1 MRLRERASERAR
13 GPFSRLWIN
22 SSLCFGGKKAVE
34 APLGAVPAATGDR
47 VRPVSTGTPV
57 PVPVLSL
64 SLSVRHALTQS
75 CSACRYSV
83 EREAS
88 SDGRTDGPHAW
99 DLQHRSPAG
108 IPRTRWNPSY
118 EYFSSGANC
127 MIVAMSTPPSL
138 MLASAGQVVIRTEK
152 ITVLQCLTLVI
163 SFTERPDGCT
173 GDWMDDELP
182 TQE

>member
-1 MRLRERASERAR
+1 MLECATKDVRAR
-13 GPFSRLWIN
+13 SQLAQTHQG
-22 SSLCFGGKKAVE
+22 V
-34 APLGAVPAATGDR
+34 GAVTIHARRSPSPSATPGAGDGQDTLKHTSARRGQLCVPLRAA
-47 VRPVSTGTPV
+47 
-57 PVPVLSL
+57 
-64 SLSVRHALTQS
+64 
-75 CSACRYSV
+75 
-83 EREAS
+83 
-88 SDGRTDGPHAW
+88 RTDGPHAW